1 MLLGDL
7 YACVNMSTTSI
18 EAIRHL
24 AVAALDIP
32 DVEVERT
39 KSVAGA
45 PSAAINAGSIVGFS
59 ADIGEQEQE
68 DVLYSLQLAQRAASA
83 AADRYTAVQD
93 WYKEYVRVLEM
104 TGWVMTGFNLN
115 AQKVDQSEIEVA
127 KAALEILAA
136 AVTGPQSVVLL
147 AAIKAM
153 QGMAK
158 DDGFITL
165 FEHFGSRGRVGNF
178 QMSDV
183 QKDEAG
189 TLSIVTGAFQIE
201 MAERQE
207 KFLFFKW
214 HRKGVS
220 VWGDAVK
227 AAFNRTHYAT
237 LREAVRERLG
247 KEGRKAI
254 AGLPL
259 KF

>member
-1 MLLGDL
+1 MSN
-7 YACVNMSTTSI
+7 NMSI
-18 EAIRHL
+18 EAIRQL
-24 AVAALDIP
+24 AVAPLDMP
-32 DVEVERT
+32 DVEIERT

-59 ADIGEQEQE
+59 ADISEQEQE

-83 AADRYTAVQD
+83 ATSRYTAVQD

-147 AAIKAM
+147 AAITAM
-153 QGMAK
+153 KSMAK

-165 FEHFGSRGRVGNF
+165 FEHFGAQGRVGNF

-183 QKDEAG
+183 QKAPDEAG
-189 TLSIVTGAFQIE
+189 TLFIVTGAFQIE

-220 VWGDAVK
+220 VWGDAVRST
-227 AAFNRTHYAT
+227 FNRTHYAT
-237 LREAVRERLG
+237 IREAVRERLG

-259 KF
+259 QF